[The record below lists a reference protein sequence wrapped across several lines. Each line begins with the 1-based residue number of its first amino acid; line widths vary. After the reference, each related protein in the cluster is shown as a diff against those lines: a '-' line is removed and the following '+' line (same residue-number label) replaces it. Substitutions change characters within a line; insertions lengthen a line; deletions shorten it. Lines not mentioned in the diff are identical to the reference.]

1 MQHISVR
8 APSHSHRAHSLDGK
22 HGVAVRV
29 VLKDGFNFLLR
40 KRTCMGKAPPSQTN
54 RVSEHKVEGRPKATC
69 SETGANETNLLQPQ
83 LVGQDNF
90 RSLGL

>member
-1 MQHISVR
+1 
-8 APSHSHRAHSLDGK
+8 
-22 HGVAVRV
+22 
-29 VLKDGFNFLLR
+29 
-40 KRTCMGKAPPSQTN
+40 MGKAPPSQTN